1 MQDSILTES
10 KKKRFHLPLSGL
22 AGFKVFLCFAF
33 AYFLSYAFR
42 AVNAV
47 IAPDLIADLGIGNA
61 ALGLLS
67 SAYFIGFALLQ
78 LPLGIWLDKY
88 GSRKT
93 ESLLLIFAALG
104 SFLFG
109 LAENLMYLTAGRG
122 FIGVGVSACLMA
134 SFTAYRQW
142 FKPEQQGQLASGMLV
157 FGTAGAL
164 MTTVP
169 VQNLIPYIGWRGV
182 FFSMSGLVVLSALAI
197 RFGLPKAGDPTVI
210 QKIDDHP
217 GKKKSFLVGYGKIF
231 KNGFFLQ
238 MLPVGIFNQ
247 GGFIAIQT
255 LWLGPWFEH
264 VVGLQESLVAR
275 SLFIFNFILLLGYLL
290 NAWLTPRLNSSGI
303 STFHFSGV
311 MVGIALVFELFGIRA
326 VGEGGIYYWYIFGL
340 MSTGYIL
347 GQSLIQTHFPKSI
360 TGRAS
365 TAYNLMLFVGAFFVQ
380 WGIGLLL
387 DLFISMGVD
396 KPQALRYAMLMLFT
410 LQLISYIWM
419 WASPKILK
427 PEIFVYKET

>member
-1 MQDSILTES
+1 MQASNPTS
-10 KKKRFHLPLSGL
+10 HKNFQLPLSGAKAL
-22 AGFKVFLCFAF
+22 KVFLCFGF

-67 SAYFIGFALLQ
+67 SAYFVGFALLQ

-93 ESLLLIFAALG
+93 ESILLIFAALG

-109 LAENLMYLTAGRG
+109 LAENLMALTAGRG

-169 VQNLIPYIGWRGV
+169 VQSVLPYIGWRGV
-182 FFSMSGLVVLSALAI
+182 FFAMGVLVVLSALAI
-197 RFGLPKAGDPTVI
+197 RFGLPQAGDPVVTQ
-210 QKIDDHP
+210 QKDLP
-217 GKKKSFLVGYGKIF
+217 SGEKKSLLAGYGKIF

-238 MLPVGIFNQ
+238 MLPLGIFNQ

-255 LWLGPWFEH
+255 LWLGPWFAH
-264 VVGLQESLVAR
+264 VVGLQESVVAR
-275 SLFIFNFILLLGYLL
+275 SLFIFNSILLSGYLL
-290 NAWLTPRLNSSGI
+290 NAWLAPRLNRSGI

-311 MVGIALVFELFGIRA
+311 IVGVALVFEFLGITA
-326 VGEGGIYYWYIFGL
+326 VGESGLYYWYIFGL
-340 MSTGYIL
+340 MATGYIL

-380 WGIGLLL
+380 WGVGVLVDVFIG
-387 DLFISMGVD
+387 MGID
-396 KPQALRYAMLMLFT
+396 KPQALRYSLLMLFT
-410 LQLISYIWM
+410 LQVISYVWM
-419 WASPKILK
+419 WASPKILR
-427 PEIFVYKET
+427 PDSFTYKED